1 MLENHQ
7 TDHDLRGHGDFRIAF
22 HSHDIVII
30 IVTQICYSSCLLFLS
45 VRRCTTSIKE
55 AHFPLTFSWLVCPLI
70 SLTLFVSPRQ
80 RQREKPV
87 CFCPR
92 LLSFLSL
99 PFPVK
104 NHPASITHVPLLYFT
119 HLSSLLKSMWLS
131 VRQSVF
137 HWSNPHLKEGWHV
150 IVADSWSG
158 L

>member
-22 HSHDIVII
+22 HCHDIVII
-30 IVTQICYSSCLLFLS
+30 IVTQISYSSSVLLLS
-45 VRRCTTSIKE
+45 ARRCTTSIKE
-55 AHFPLTFSWLVCPLI
+55 AHFPFNVQLACLSSNLSHSVCLASSKTKGDDSLFLSSSSVFSF
-70 SLTLFVSPRQ
+70 SSPS
-80 RQREKPV
+80 KII
-87 CFCPR
+87 R
-92 LLSFLSL
+92 LLL
-99 PFPVK
+99 PM
-104 NHPASITHVPLLYFT
+104 PLLYFT